1 MNTKLEQRGGN
12 KMTYVIA
19 LNNGKCSC
27 TWDYVK
33 NQNGEIRE
41 FETKEEAHTILVDQN
56 YNGAVIKL

>member
-1 MNTKLEQRGGN
+1 
-12 KMTYVIA
+12 MTYVIA